1 MANATYIF
9 GEREYVLTGREATK
23 NRRSGKEQTKVEIR
37 PVEITDPDDR
47 QYNKWVELSDLYH
60 VDESE

>member
-37 PVEITDPDDR
+37 PVEVTDVEDR
-47 QYNKWVELSDLYH
+47 QHNKWVELTDLYH
-60 VDESE
+60 VNDGE